1 MIIVE
6 ETDITA
12 RAERAFRRRGGML
25 RTSQALKLG
34 IHPRTLYEMRDA
46 NRLVRLSRGLY
57 RLADAPETEYLD
69 LISVAAKVP
78 DGVICLISA
87 LSFHGITTE
96 VPHEVYLAVRHGKE
110 RPRLDYPPLR
120 IFRFSEG
127 TISVGVEKHRMG
139 GVQVHVFGPAKTV
152 ADCFK
157 FRHKIGV
164 DVAVEGLR
172 LCLGRGKAKPA
183 QILYYARLCR
193 VERVIRPYL
202 EALV

>member
-1 MIIVE
+1 
-6 ETDITA
+6 
-12 RAERAFRRRGGML
+12 ML
-25 RTSQALKLG
+25 RTSEALKLG
-34 IHPRTLYEMRDA
+34 IHPRTLYELRDA
-46 NRLVRLSRGLY
+46 NRIVQLGRGLY
-57 RLADAPETEYLD
+57 RLADAAETEHHD
-69 LISVAAKVP
+69 LVTVVARVP

-96 VPHEVYLAVRHGKE
+96 VPHEVYLAIRHGKE

-120 IFRFSEG
+120 VFRFSDE
-127 TISVGVEKHRMG
+127 TLSAGVEKHKLE
-139 GVQVHVFGPAKTV
+139 GVVVRLFNPAKTV

-164 DVAVEGLR
+164 DVAVEALK
-172 LCLGRGKAKPA
+172 LSLARGKARPA
-183 QILYYARLCR
+183 QILHYARLCR

>member
-1 MIIVE
+1 MKE
-6 ETDITA
+6 KAHITIE
-12 RAERAFRRRGGML
+12 AERAFRRRGGML

-34 IHPRTLYEMRDA
+34 IHPRTLYKMRDS
-46 NRLVRLSRGLY
+46 NRIVQLGRGLY
-57 RLADAPETEYLD
+57 RLADATESEHLD
-69 LISVAAKVP
+69 LISVAMRVP

-87 LSFHGITTE
+87 LAFHEITTE
-96 VPHEVYLAVRHGKE
+96 VPHEVYLAIRHGKE

-120 IFRFSEG
+120 IFRFSDE
-127 TISVGVEKHRMG
+127 TISAGVEKHKME
-139 GVQVHVFGPAKTV
+139 GVTLRVFSPAKTV

-164 DVAVEGLR
+164 DVAVEALR
-172 LCLGRGKAKPA
+172 MCLARGKAKPV
-183 QILYYARLCR
+183 QILHYARLCR

>member
-1 MIIVE
+1 VVKE
-6 ETDITA
+6 ETPTTVK
-12 RAERAFRRRGGML
+12 AERAFRERGGLL

-34 IHPRTLYEMRDA
+34 IHPRTLYEMRDS
-46 NRLVRLSRGLY
+46 NRIVQLGRGLY
-57 RLADAPETEYLD
+57 RLAEAPETEHLD
-69 LISVAAKVP
+69 LITVAARIP

-110 RPRLDYPPLR
+110 QPRLDYPPLR
-120 IFRFSEG
+120 VFRFSDE
-127 TISVGVEKHRMG
+127 TISAGVEKYKLE
-139 GVQVHVFGPAKTV
+139 GVTVRLFSPAKTV

-164 DVAVEGLR
+164 DVAVEALK
-172 LCLGRGKAKPA
+172 LCLAQGMTKPA

>member
-1 MIIVE
+1 
-6 ETDITA
+6 
-12 RAERAFRRRGGML
+12 ML

-46 NRLVRLSRGLY
+46 NRIVQLGRGLY
-57 RLADAPETEYLD
+57 RLADATESEHLD
-69 LISVAAKVP
+69 LMTVAMRVP

-87 LSFHGITTE
+87 LAFHGITTE

-110 RPRLDYPPLR
+110 SPRPDYPPVR
-120 IFRFSEG
+120 VFRFSDE
-127 TISVGVEKHRMG
+127 TISAGIEKHKME
-139 GVQVHVFGPAKTV
+139 GVMLRVFSPAKTV

-164 DVAVEGLR
+164 DVAVEALK
-172 LCLGRGKAKPA
+172 LCLTRGKAKPA
-183 QILYYARLCR
+183 QILHYARLCR

>member
-1 MIIVE
+1 MKVE
-6 ETDITA
+6 A
-12 RAERAFRRRGGML
+12 RATIEAERTFRERGGML

-34 IHPRTLYEMRDA
+34 IHPRTLYGLRDA
-46 NRLVRLSRGLY
+46 NRIMQLGRGLY
-57 RLADAPETEYLD
+57 RLADADETEHLD
-69 LISVAAKVP
+69 LVTVAARVP

-96 VPHEVYLAVRHGKE
+96 VPHEVYLAIRHGKE

-120 IFRFSEG
+120 VFRFSDE
-127 TISVGVEKHRMG
+127 TLSAGVEKHKLE
-139 GVQVHVFGPAKTV
+139 GVTLRLFNPAKTV

-164 DVAVEGLR
+164 DVAVEALK
-172 LCLGRGKAKPA
+172 LCLARGKARPA
-183 QILYYARLCR
+183 QILHYARLCR

>member
-1 MIIVE
+1 VKE
-6 ETDITA
+6 ETPTTVK
-12 RAERAFRRRGGML
+12 AERAFHERGGLL

-46 NRLVRLSRGLY
+46 NRIVQLGRGLY
-57 RLADAPETEYLD
+57 RLADAPETEHLD
-69 LISVAAKVP
+69 LITVAAKVP

-87 LSFHGITTE
+87 LAFHGITTE

-110 RPRLDYPPLR
+110 QPRPDYPPLR
-120 IFRFSEG
+120 VFRFSEE
-127 TISVGVEKHRMG
+127 TISAGVEKHKLEGIMVRL
-139 GVQVHVFGPAKTV
+139 FSPAKTV

-164 DVAVEGLR
+164 DVAVEALK
-172 LCLGRGKAKPA
+172 LSLAQGKARPA
-183 QILYYARLCR
+183 QILYHARLCR

>member
-1 MIIVE
+1 MAE

-12 RAERAFRRRGGML
+12 KAERAFRQHGGML
-25 RTSQALKLG
+25 RTSQAIQLG
-34 IHPRTLYEMRDA
+34 IHPRTLYEMRDT
-46 NRLVRLSRGLY
+46 NRLVRLGRGLY
-57 RLADAPETEYLD
+57 RLADAPETEHLD

-127 TISVGVEKHRMG
+127 TISAEVEKHRMG
-139 GVQVHVFGPAKTV
+139 GVQIHVFGPAKTV

-183 QILYYARLCR
+183 QILHYARLCR

>member
-1 MIIVE
+1 
-6 ETDITA
+6 
-12 RAERAFRRRGGML
+12 ML
-25 RTSQALKLG
+25 RTSQALRLG
-34 IHPRTLYEMRDA
+34 IHPRTLYEMRDS
-46 NRLVRLSRGLY
+46 RRIVQLGRGLY
-57 RLADAPETEYLD
+57 RLADAPETEHLD
-69 LISVAAKVP
+69 LITVAAKVP

-110 RPRLDYPPLR
+110 QPRLDYPPLR
-120 IFRFSEG
+120 VFRFSEE
-127 TISVGVEKHRMG
+127 TISAGVEKHKLE
-139 GVQVHVFGPAKTV
+139 GVTVRLFSPAKTI

-164 DVAVEGLR
+164 DVAVEALK
-172 LCLGRGKAKPA
+172 LCLAQGKARPA
-183 QILYYARLCR
+183 QILHYARLCR

>member
-1 MIIVE
+1 VKVE
-6 ETDITA
+6 AHTTA
-12 RAERAFRRRGGML
+12 EAERAFRERGGLL
-25 RTSQALKLG
+25 RTSEALKLG

-46 NRLVRLSRGLY
+46 NRIVQLGRGLY
-57 RLADAPETEYLD
+57 RLADAPETEHLD
-69 LISVAAKVP
+69 LVTVAAKVP

-87 LSFHGITTE
+87 LAFHGITTE

-110 RPRLDYPPLR
+110 QPRLDYPPLR
-120 IFRFSEG
+120 VFRFSEE
-127 TISVGVEKHRMG
+127 TISAGVEKHKLE
-139 GVQVHVFGPAKTV
+139 GVTVRLFSPAKTV

-164 DVAVEGLR
+164 DVAVEALK
-172 LCLGRGKAKPA
+172 LSLAQGKAKPA
-183 QILYYARLCR
+183 QVLYYARLCR

>member
-1 MIIVE
+1 VKE
-6 ETDITA
+6 DTQTTVK
-12 RAERAFRRRGGML
+12 AERAFRERGGML

-46 NRLVRLSRGLY
+46 NRIVQLGRGLY
-57 RLADAPETEYLD
+57 RLAEAPETEHLD
-69 LISVAAKVP
+69 LITVAAKIP

-87 LSFHGITTE
+87 LAFHAITTE
-96 VPHEVYLAVRHGKE
+96 IPHEVYLAVRHGKE
-110 RPRLDYPPLR
+110 QPRLYYPPLR
-120 IFRFSEG
+120 VFRFSDE
-127 TISVGVEKHRMG
+127 TISAGVEKHKLE
-139 GVQVHVFGPAKTV
+139 GVTVRLFSPAKTV

-164 DVAVEGLR
+164 DVAVEALKLGLAQ
-172 LCLGRGKAKPA
+172 GKARPA

>member
-1 MIIVE
+1 MKEGTGTV
-6 ETDITA
+6 TK
-12 RAERAFRRRGGML
+12 AERAFRQRGGML

-34 IHPRTLYEMRDA
+34 IHPRTLYEMRDTK
-46 NRLVRLSRGLY
+46 RIVQLGRGLY
-57 RLADAPETEYLD
+57 RLADASESEHLD
-69 LISVAAKVP
+69 LMTVAMRVP

-87 LSFHGITTE
+87 LAFHEITTE

-110 RPRLDYPPLR
+110 SPRLDYPPVR
-120 IFRFSEG
+120 VFRFSDEAITAG
-127 TISVGVEKHRMG
+127 IEKHKME
-139 GVQVHVFGPAKTV
+139 GVTLHLFNPAKTV

-164 DVAVEGLR
+164 DVAVESLK
-172 LCLGRGKAKPA
+172 LCLTRGRAKPA
-183 QILYYARLCR
+183 QILHYARLCR

>member
-1 MIIVE
+1 MAE

-12 RAERAFRRRGGML
+12 MAERAFRQRGGML

-34 IHPRTLYEMRDA
+34 IHPRTLYGMRDT
-46 NRLVRLSRGLY
+46 NRLVQLSRGLY
-57 RLADAPETEYLD
+57 RLADAPETEHLD

-110 RPRLDYPPLR
+110 RPRLNYPPLR

-127 TISVGVEKHRMG
+127 TISTGIEKHRMG

>member
-1 MIIVE
+1 
-6 ETDITA
+6 
-12 RAERAFRRRGGML
+12 ML

-34 IHPRTLYEMRDA
+34 IHPRTLYGLRDS
-46 NRLVRLSRGLY
+46 RRIVQLGRGLY
-57 RLADAPETEYLD
+57 RLADAAETEHLD
-69 LISVAAKVP
+69 LVAVAARVP
-78 DGVICLISA
+78 DGVVCLISA

-96 VPHEVYLAVRHGKE
+96 VPHEVYLAIRHGKE

-120 IFRFSEG
+120 VFRFSDE
-127 TISVGVEKHRMG
+127 TLSAGVEKHKLE
-139 GVQVHVFGPAKTV
+139 GVTLSLFSPAKTV

-164 DVAVEGLR
+164 DVAVEALK
-172 LCLGRGKAKPA
+172 LSLARGKARPA
-183 QILYYARLCR
+183 QILHYARLCR